1 LVYLFGGFCVLKV
14 HFNKGGKI
22 MKYVLAVICGFL
34 LLAVSSAFVGATTTE
49 EVLALVEQTKEAMEK
64 NAFQTLA
71 KINMGEHP
79 YKDLD
84 NPSLYVFILDTDLNL
99 VAHFKTAIVGR
110 NQKGRPDAKGK
121 LFRDEF
127 LAVALK
133 DGSGWVDYYFENPK
147 TKKLAHKNS
156 FVKLVKGSNGV
167 DYIIGCGKYYDD

>member
-1 LVYLFGGFCVLKV
+1 MRNLFYF
-14 HFNKGGKI
+14 
-22 MKYVLAVICGFL
+22 AVSL
-34 LLAVSSAFVGATTTE
+34 LLLVVSVTFVGATTTE
-49 EVLALVEQTKEAMEK
+49 EVVALVEQTKEAMEK

-84 NPSLYVFILDTDLNL
+84 NPSLYVFVLDTDLTL

-110 NQKGRPDAKGK
+110 NQKGKPDSKGK

-127 LAVALK
+127 LAVAQK

>member
-1 LVYLFGGFCVLKV
+1 MRNLFYLVVSV
-14 HFNKGGKI
+14 
-22 MKYVLAVICGFL
+22 L
-34 LLAVSSAFVGATTTE
+34 LLAVSVTFVGATTTE
-49 EVLALVEQTKEAMEK
+49 EVIALVEQTKEAMEK

-71 KINMGEHP
+71 RINMAEHP

-84 NPSLYVFILDTDLNL
+84 NPSLYVFVLDTDLTL

-127 LAVALK
+127 LPVALK

-147 TKKLAHKNS
+147 TKKLAHINS